1 MKLREVM
8 GPSVP
13 VASPDESATAAW
25 ERMQATQVDCMVV
38 TRDDAILGTLSWH
51 DLSGPSGG
59 THRRMGRRVGELMNR
74 DVITAGP
81 GMSIAR
87 AAASMRRNR
96 VDCLPIVDR
105 HKLVG
110 LVTTAD
116 MLGVLARD
124 R

>member
-25 ERMQATQVDCMVV
+25 ERMQATRVDNLVV

-51 DLSGPSGG
+51 ALSGPSGG
-59 THRRMGRRVGELMNR
+59 ARRRMGRRVGELMTR

-81 GMSIAR
+81 GMSVAR

-116 MLGVLARD
+116 LLGVLARG

>member
-25 ERMQATQVDCMVV
+25 ERMQATQVVCMVV

-74 DVITAGP
+74 DVVTAGP